1 MITLE
6 ELRYQAKLYFKR
18 SNNIAMGALNYKTSK
33 EIRRQLFELNL
44 FVGTK
49 L

>member
-1 MITLE
+1 MKIKLD
-6 ELRYQAKLYFKR
+6 LRYQAKLYLKR
-18 SNNIAMGALNYKTSK
+18 SNNIPMGVLNYKTPK
-33 EIRRQLFELNL
+33 EIRKQLLELNL